1 MKNFVA
7 PLRMTIGALLM
18 FCAVAFA
25 APVNAQGRNPDGSVN
40 PNASAVSEQ
49 QLLQELNRIQGRVTI
64 PDKKEGV
71 LIQPAGRE
79 WREFH
84 QVTLYWIGAVAIVGI
99 LVLLVGFYLV
109 RGMVKIQ
116 NGRSGRTI
124 VRFNSF
130 ERFVHWLTAACF
142 I

>member
-1 MKNFVA
+1 MRKSTIHM
-7 PLRMTIGALLM
+7 RMAIGALVML
-18 FCAVAFA
+18 CIVAFA
-25 APVNAQGRNPDGSVN
+25 APLSAQDRNPDGSVN
-40 PNASAVSEQ
+40 PNASAVNEQ

-84 QVTLYWIGAVAIVGI
+84 QVTL
-99 LVLLVGFYLV
+99 LLDRWRL
-109 RGMVKIQ
+109 
-116 NGRSGRTI
+116 RS
-124 VRFNSF
+124 SAC
-130 ERFVHWLTAACF
+130 WLCWWAS